1 MTEKL
6 PDDSRA
12 VRYTI
17 VGLFSVAA
25 LISLAMNLV
34 AIAVVLGI
42 YSVLNGQFEII
53 LASVLIMIY
62 AKIDAYVHDSTEEL
76 SDVKKLVGVTS
87 GAQTPKEDFAV
98 SLGARAVTALTR
110 LIAVSLIQLIAL
122 WNLVKAIGWI

>member
-12 VRYTI
+12 VLYTI

-87 GAQTPKEDFAV
+87 GAQTPKEDSAV
-98 SLGARAVTALTR
+98 SLGARAVTALMR

>member
-1 MTEKL
+1 MAEL

-12 VRYTI
+12 VRYSI

-25 LISLAMNLV
+25 LISLAINLV

-42 YSVLNGQFEII
+42 YSVLNGKFEII

-62 AKIDAYVHDSTEEL
+62 AKIDAYIHDSTEEL
-76 SDVKKLVGVTS
+76 SEIKKLVGVIS
-87 GAQTPKEDFAV
+87 GTTKAEEDSKV
-98 SLGARAVTALTR
+98 SLGARAVTALMR